1 MCNGTVKSFTS
12 DGISRVKQR
21 PKLIILLVMK
31 NMSGNVPLGLSN
43 KSLILYWSTI
53 LYLSLVVMTI
63 DLISSEI
70 LNVVRLKN
78 PWSIEEFIGK
88 LNFLM
93 SVIVTWDPSS
103 FLMTFSLNPLP
114 YRGQIVNEGIS
125 AHLVLLKQIQQW
137 SRVSLQ
143 SN

>member
-1 MCNGTVKSFTS
+1 
-12 DGISRVKQR
+12 
-21 PKLIILLVMK
+21 
-31 NMSGNVPLGLSN
+31 
-43 KSLILYWSTI
+43 
-53 LYLSLVVMTI
+53 MTI

-78 PWSIEEFIGK
+78 PWSIEAFIGK

-103 FLMTFSLNPLP
+103 FLMTFSLNPFP

-125 AHLVLLKQIQQW
+125 AHFVLLKQIQAW
-137 SRVSLQ
+137 SRVSVRCMPVRQESPRLRE
-143 SN
+143 